1 MDIPFFLSANKAP
14 RHFVYILLSLMILHS
29 RAGAQP
35 KWIKLFNGKD
45 LNEWV
50 VKIYHHET
58 GDNYQNTFRAEDG
71 MLRVKYDGYKE
82 FGDRFGHLF
91 YKKPFSYFHL
101 TLEYRLTGEWKTD
114 APSYTI
120 LNSGVMFHSQDPGTI
135 NIEQNWPIS
144 VEMQLYSGLG
154 DGKPRPTCNMCS
166 PGTDIFYEGQ
176 KYPGHCLNS
185 SAATYPKEQWVKVE
199 LIVLGD
205 SLITHVVEGKKVLQ
219 YSKTSIG
226 GGVVSGQ
233 DTATFKEGKP
243 LTSGFIALQSEGQEV
258 DFRNIKI
265 CDLAELREK
274 STKRYY
280 KYLKQLKEQGRL

>member
-1 MDIPFFLSANKAP
+1 MRKSTLNTG
-14 RHFVYILLSLMILHS
+14 ILLFILLIGQLP
-29 RAGAQP
+29 AMTQK

-45 LNEWV
+45 IGNWE

-101 TLEYRLTGEWKTD
+101 KLEYRLTGEWKED

-120 LNSGVMFHSQDPGTI
+120 LNSGVMFHSQDPATI
-135 NIEQNWPIS
+135 RKEQNWPIS
-144 VEMQLYSGLG
+144 VEMQLYAGLG

-166 PGTDIFYEGQ
+166 PGTDIYYEGE

-185 SAATYPKEQWVKVE
+185 AAATYPKEQWVKVE

-205 SLITHVVEGKKVLQ
+205 SLVTHVVEGKKVLQ
-219 YSKTSIG
+219 YSKPSIG

-233 DTATFKEGKP
+233 DTTVFKKGTP
-243 LTSGFIALQSEGQEV
+243 LTEGFIALQSEGQEV
-258 DFRNIKI
+258 DFRNISLL
-265 CDLAELREK
+265 DLGAMKKRSEK
-274 STKRYY
+274 KYY
-280 KYLKQLKEQGRL
+280 KYLKKLKKKERI